1 MTVLLEGRAAQK
13 WVWLFLLH
21 GAPGEA
27 PASRQFIQLSA
38 CSHTDSE
45 CIPALGLW
53 LHTGCFSHLLLI
65 VEISGLF
72 PVLHWLKRLL
82 FLPWTP
88 EHREKI
94 WAFPHQQS
102 SSKSIRFPGGFSL
115 AFFFFPANFSL
126 QFQLHLLSYFD
137 SDQSYSLIFFP
148 YIISIPGV
156 PLTHVSAA
164 EQPGLGG
171 LL

>member
-1 MTVLLEGRAAQK
+1 MLLEGRAAQK
-13 WVWLFLLH
+13 WVWLFLLR

-27 PASRQFIQLSA
+27 PASRQFIQLSV

-45 CIPALGLW
+45 CIPALGLR

-72 PVLHWLKRLL
+72 PVLHWLERLL

-102 SSKSIRFPGGFSL
+102 SSESIRFPGVFCWL
-115 AFFFFPANFSL
+115 FFFL
-126 QFQLHLLSYFD
+126 QTSPCN
-137 SDQSYSLIFFP
+137 SSC
-148 YIISIPGV
+148 IS
-156 PLTHVSAA
+156 
-164 EQPGLGG
+164 
-171 LL
+171 